1 MTDDPLLF
9 RNDLGALRPDSPAAV
24 DAMQAFKQGKTLRI
38 EIKRTRGNIGRLR
51 WYWAMLRLAL
61 DNLGDRFDGTVTPVM
76 LHKWLKIRF
85 GLSKPVRSKRNNEI
99 IGYDEGSI
107 AFHRLPESERA
118 PFIEWAVEF
127 LAEQLGTDPATL
139 KNEAHR
145 VS

>member
-1 MTDDPLLF
+1 VTDDPLLF

-24 DAMQAFKQGKTLRI
+24 EAMRAFKQGETLRI

-51 WYWAMLRLAL
+51 WYWAMLRIAL
-61 DNLGDRFDGTVTPVM
+61 DNLGDRFDGPVTPVM

-85 GLSKPVRSKRNNEI
+85 GLSQPVRSKKTGEI

-139 KNEAHR
+139 KNEANR